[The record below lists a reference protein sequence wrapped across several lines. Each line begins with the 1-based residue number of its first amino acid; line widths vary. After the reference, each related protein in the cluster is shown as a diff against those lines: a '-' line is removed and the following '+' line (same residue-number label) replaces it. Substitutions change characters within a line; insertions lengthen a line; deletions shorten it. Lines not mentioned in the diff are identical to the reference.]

1 MEAKTPTDFSS
12 RKIESFSGD
21 LTEEQEKIIAMKD
34 DSFDNSEMTKWFE
47 DVIILGDSI
56 VEGGSAREIVK
67 LLNAYKADAKNGAEQ
82 DPAPAPQDQPD
93 EASLDAAE
101 GVRSSGMR
109 LPEQPA
115 PAGDFQAAWDEFK

>member
-47 DVIILGDSI
+47 DVIILGD
-56 VEGGSAREIVK
+56 
-67 LLNAYKADAKNGAEQ
+67 LPMNG
-82 DPAPAPQDQPD
+82 
-93 EASLDAAE
+93 
-101 GVRSSGMR
+101 
-109 LPEQPA
+109 
-115 PAGDFQAAWDEFK
+115 